1 MTQTVLTVIGTRPEA
16 IKLAPVIQQLRS
28 RPDGFVSKV
37 CLTAQH
43 RELANE
49 ALALFEIEPDYDL
62 DVMSPGQ
69 SLATVTA
76 RVVERLDG
84 VMRDAAPDVVLVQ
97 GDTTSAFCGAL
108 AAFYHRV
115 AVGHVEAGLR
125 TGDKYSPYPE
135 EMNRR
140 LVGSIAD
147 LHFAP
152 TAAAA
157 EALRREGVPPDRI
170 FQTGNTVIDAL
181 LHVRERIR
189 AKAPAVPSEV
199 SAAIDGR
206 SVVLVTG
213 HRRESFGEGF
223 ENICRAIREV
233 AERIPDATFVY
244 PVHLNPN
251 VREPVQRILKGHPR
265 ILLVEPLAYAPFV
278 WLMDRAT
285 VVLTDSGGV
294 QEEAPSLGKPV
305 LVMRDTTERP
315 EGIAAGNAKLVG
327 TGKAAI
333 VDALTD
339 LLLHSEARARMTSV
353 ANPYGD
359 GHAAQRIVDTL
370 ARVVPVF

>member
-1 MTQTVLTVIGTRPEA
+1 MTARPAKVLIIIGTRPEA
-16 IKLAPVIQQLRS
+16 IKLAPVVRELWSRS
-28 RPDGFVSKV
+28 DQFVATV

-43 RELANE
+43 REMANE
-49 ALALFEIEPDYDL
+49 ALALFEITPEYDL
-62 DVMSPGQ
+62 DVMSAGQ

-76 RVVERLDG
+76 RAIERLDG
-84 VMRDAAPDVVLVQ
+84 VLREAMPDVVVVQ

-108 AAFYHRV
+108 AAFYHRIL
-115 AVGHVEAGLR
+115 VGHVEAGLR
-125 TGDKYSPYPE
+125 TGDKFVPYPE

-152 TAAAA
+152 TAAAGD
-157 EALRREGVPPDRI
+157 ALRREGVADDRI

-181 LHVRERIR
+181 LHVRHQIQGRS
-189 AKAPAVPSEV
+189 PSMAAEV
-199 SAAIDGR
+199 LKAIDGR

-233 AERIPDATFVY
+233 AESLPDVTFVY

-251 VREPVQRILKGHPR
+251 VREPVRRILSDHPR
-265 ILLVEPLAYAPFV
+265 IVLIEPLAYAPFV

-294 QEEAPSLGKPV
+294 QEEAPSLGQPGLV
-305 LVMRDTTERP
+305 L
-315 EGIAAGNAKLVG
+315 
-327 TGKAAI
+327 
-333 VDALTD
+333 
-339 LLLHSEARARMTSV
+339 
-353 ANPYGD
+353 
-359 GHAAQRIVDTL
+359 
-370 ARVVPVF
+370 